1 MAKTPYIEDAR
12 LKHLLKV
19 SAISGESRERNVAL
33 LMVIYGTGMM
43 LTEVA
48 RLPVSAYLK
57 GDGALLEKSKIAAE
71 LAYNGKERPLW
82 WSNAKVVSAIDK
94 YLA

>member
-19 SAISGESRERNVAL
+19 SAISGESREPNVAL

-48 RLPVSAYLK
+48 RRFRRT
-57 GDGALLEKSKIAAE
+57 SKVTV
-71 LAYNGKERPLW
+71 LC
-82 WSNAKVVSAIDK
+82 
-94 YLA
+94 

>member
-48 RLPVSAYLK
+48 RI
-57 GDGALLEKSKIAAE
+57 E
-71 LAYNGKERPLW
+71 
-82 WSNAKVVSAIDK
+82 
-94 YLA
+94 

>member
-12 LKHLLKV
+12 LRHLLKV

-43 LTEVA
+43 HRGRA
-48 RLPVSAYLK
+48 PAGFRIPQRRRDFA
-57 GDGALLEKSKIAAE
+57 
-71 LAYNGKERPLW
+71 
-82 WSNAKVVSAIDK
+82 
-94 YLA
+94 